1 MNLKKIFLSWWGTWP
16 LTSIFYLYVYSF
28 LYIDSF
34 IAGKIFIFM
43 FIFSFMLVCIDS
55 FIDSFIADETM
66 ENLRRKRWGD
76 EEMLEEKLEKL
87 TAQPSFK
94 QFKIFN
100 KSLVAVERAKVELT
114 FNRPIHVGF
123 AILNLS
129 ETLMYDFHH
138 NYIKRKFST
147 RRCYL
152 LIQTPSR
159 IKFKRISCTK
169 TFMLISICSIFLIMR
184 KKVHSMM
191 MKTKQVI
198 GKMKDDGHFSF
209 FQILRNLPIIF
220 NYFIRNFCN
229 IF

>member
-1 MNLKKIFLSWWGTWP
+1 
-16 LTSIFYLYVYSF
+16 
-28 LYIDSF
+28 
-34 IAGKIFIFM
+34 M

-123 AILNLS
+123 AILNLLGNADVWFS
-129 ETLMYDFHH
+129 SQLHQEKVLHSTLLFTDADSLAYQ
-138 NYIKRKFST
+138 
-147 RRCYL
+147 
-152 LIQTPSR
+152 IQTDILHEDFYADKHLFDFSDYEKESP
-159 IKFKRISCTK
+159 FYDDENK
-169 TFMLISICSIFLIMR
+169 TSNR
-184 KKVHSMM
+184 
-191 MKTKQVI
+191 
-198 GKMKDDGHFSF
+198 
-209 FQILRNLPIIF
+209 
-220 NYFIRNFCN
+220 
-229 IF
+229 

>member
-16 LTSIFYLYVYSF
+16 LASIFYLYVYSF

-87 TAQPSFK
+87 TAQLSFK

-100 KSLVAVERAKVELT
+100 KSLVAVERAKV
-114 FNRPIHVGF
+114 
-123 AILNLS
+123 
-129 ETLMYDFHH
+129 
-138 NYIKRKFST
+138 
-147 RRCYL
+147 
-152 LIQTPSR
+152 
-159 IKFKRISCTK
+159 
-169 TFMLISICSIFLIMR
+169 
-184 KKVHSMM
+184 
-191 MKTKQVI
+191 
-198 GKMKDDGHFSF
+198 
-209 FQILRNLPIIF
+209 
-220 NYFIRNFCN
+220 
-229 IF
+229 